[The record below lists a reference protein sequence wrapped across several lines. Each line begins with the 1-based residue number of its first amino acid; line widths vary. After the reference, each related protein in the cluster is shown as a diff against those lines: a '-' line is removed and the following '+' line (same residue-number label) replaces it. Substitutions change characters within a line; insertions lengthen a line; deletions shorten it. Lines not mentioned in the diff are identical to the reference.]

1 MDFVNWLKVER
12 QRVAAWASI
21 AVGAVCLFAGWVGV
35 SGTKETYQQITYV
48 VSGGIASLFFL
59 GLGVGL
65 LVSAD
70 LHDEWRKMDRLE
82 EALGGRPAS
91 PDETGRPG
99 ASGTGRLSEAD
110 PVTVD
115 LRGGATVV
123 AASPLRR
130 VDASIAGLGVSLALA
145 LLAGGWFRASGTH
158 QARTALDGA
167 FIAMAALV
175 VVGLSMAGYSLRMG
189 RALGIRKQLVFGGLS
204 ARTVAADAA
213 RPDTASDERYV
224 ADGGVRFHRA
234 GCAILARRAVAT
246 YEPARHPNALPCELC
261 DAR

>member
-1 MDFVNWLKVER
+1 VDFVNWLKIER
-12 QRVAAWASI
+12 QRVAAWTSI
-21 AVGAVCLFAGWVGV
+21 AVGGICLLAGWIGV
-35 SGTKETYQQITYV
+35 SGTKETYEQITYV

-82 EALGGRPAS
+82 QTLGGLPAVPGEARGSGS
-91 PDETGRPG
+91 PGGAGPG
-99 ASGTGRLSEAD
+99 EVEE
-110 PVTVD
+110 VTVD
-115 LRGGATVV
+115 LRGATVM

-130 VDASIAGLGVSLALA
+130 LDAGITGFGVALA
-145 LLAGGWFRASGTH
+145 LVLLVAGWFRASGTL

-167 FIAMAALV
+167 LIATAALV

-189 RALGIRKQLVFGGLS
+189 RALGIRKQLAFAGLF
-204 ARTVAADAA
+204 AAAGTDATA
-213 RPDTASDERYV
+213 RPETGSDELFV
-224 ADGGVRFHRA
+224 AEGGVRFHRA
-234 GCAILARRAVAT
+234 GCAILTRRATVP
-246 YEPARHPNALPCELC
+246 YEPSQHSNAVACELC